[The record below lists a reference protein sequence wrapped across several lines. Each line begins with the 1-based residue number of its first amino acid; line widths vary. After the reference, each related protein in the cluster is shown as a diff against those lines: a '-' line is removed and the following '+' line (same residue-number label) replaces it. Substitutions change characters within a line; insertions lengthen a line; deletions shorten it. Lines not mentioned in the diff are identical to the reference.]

1 MRDKAGV
8 EEEDGVECTLRRPM
22 RLSMIYNPAAGRGRA
37 RRYIQR
43 AIAHLER
50 RGARVTLLVSRSP
63 SHLTDLAA
71 TASRDDSVDQV
82 VVCGGDGTLNLA
94 VREFALDHGTLG
106 LLPLGSGNDFASVLG
121 IPRDPIAAC
130 DTLLDG
136 VPRKVDVALANGLRY
151 LGVAGL
157 GFDSEVAAFA
167 NERVT
172 ILRGSL
178 VYLYAILR
186 VLPRFVSHSV
196 RLCVDGECRDE
207 EIMFAVVGNSSQYG
221 GGIRITPA
229 ANVEDQELDLCVVG
243 RTSRFQLLRTLPA
256 AYGGKHLSSSFVST
270 GRGREFSF
278 HSHHILEVYAD
289 GERLTTTPVT
299 FGLAPQQ
306 LAITAPRRS

>member
-1 MRDKAGV
+1 
-8 EEEDGVECTLRRPM
+8 M

-37 RRYIQR
+37 KRYIER
-43 AIAHLER
+43 AVRHLEN
-50 RGARVTLLVSRSP
+50 RGARVALLTSTSP

-71 TASRDDSVDQV
+71 AASRDDSVDRV

-94 VREFALDHGTLG
+94 VREFALAQGTLG
-106 LLPLGSGNDFASVLG
+106 LLPLGSGNDFSRVLG

-136 VPRKVDVALANGLRY
+136 IPRKVDVALANGIRY

-167 NERVT
+167 NDQVT
-172 ILRGSL
+172 FLRGSL

-186 VLPRFVSHSV
+186 VLPRFTPHSV

-221 GGIRITPA
+221 GGIRIAPA
-229 ANVEDQELDLCVVG
+229 AAVDDQKLDLCVVG
-243 RTSRFQLLRTLPA
+243 RTSRFQLLKTLPA
-256 AYGGKHLSSSFVST
+256 AYGGKHLSSSFVTT
-270 GRGREFSF
+270 GRGSEFSF
-278 HSHHILEVYAD
+278 HSHHPLEVYAD
-289 GERLTTTPVT
+289 GEPLTSTPVT
-299 FGLAPQQ
+299 IGLSPQQ
-306 LAITAPRRS
+306 LTIMAPQRS